1 MKPFKKKILNELNQI
16 LQDNAIIENDLLQ
29 KEDIQHL
36 PAPVRRWLEISGAVG
51 KDKVK
56 SVWLKQEFLIKL
68 KPEQKKWYKATAYQ
82 LFNTQNPSFIWTL
95 KLKMAPFLVIT
106 GCDKFTDGKG
116 EIQMKLNKIISLSQN
131 TGDKIDEGTLQRY
144 LGETIWFPSA
154 MINPFIKWEEAD
166 MFSAKAT
173 MTYKNTSGSGVFH
186 FNSQGYFEK
195 FSALRYKDN
204 TVGSAR
210 LEWII
215 SAQKYSDINGIKI
228 PVVLNAT
235 WMLDSGPWT
244 WCNIE
249 VTEIK
254 YNFSEVPNPNF

>member
-1 MKPFKKKILNELNQI
+1 
-16 LQDNAIIENDLLQ
+16 
-29 KEDIQHL
+29 
-36 PAPVRRWLEISGAVG
+36 
-51 KDKVK
+51 
-56 SVWLKQEFLIKL
+56 
-68 KPEQKKWYKATAYQ
+68 
-82 LFNTQNPSFIWTL
+82 
-95 KLKMAPFLVIT
+95 
-106 GCDKFTDGKG
+106 
-116 EIQMKLNKIISLSQN
+116 
-131 TGDKIDEGTLQRY
+131 
-144 LGETIWFPSA
+144 
-154 MINPFIKWEEAD
+154 KWEEAD

-173 MTYKNTSGSGVFH
+173 MSYKNTSGSGVFH

-244 WCNIE
+244 WCNIDG
-249 VTEIK
+249 TEMK
-254 YNFSEVPNPNF
+254 YNFSEVPHPNF